1 MDIRAIVLA
10 AGKGTRMNSDTPKCA
25 NYIIDK
31 TMVEYVVDSLLGAKI
46 KDIITVVGYRHEV
59 IEQILGNKT
68 KYALQE
74 EQLGTAHAVL
84 MAESHLKGKLGL
96 TLIAIG
102 DMPFVTKETYA
113 NLIAHHIQ
121 NDADLTVLTTEH
133 PNPSGY
139 GRIIRE
145 NDEVLEIIEDKDC
158 TREQRAI
165 QEINASI
172 YVVDNILLFETL
184 REIKSNN
191 KQKEYYLTDIVKI
204 FREKGLKVLGY
215 QTSDYREISGVN
227 DKIQLMEMENV
238 LRERIIRKHLINGVT
253 IHNPQTVTIGV
264 DVKLQAGC
272 VIMQGSIVTEGSIVE
287 KDAIIGP
294 YSEIK
299 NSQVGQDSVVK
310 FSRIKNSVI
319 KPGIK
324 VGPYVN
330 MCGNKIIPYNNNEE
344 NC

>member
-59 IEQILGNKT
+59 IEQILRNKT

-74 EQLGTAHAVL
+74 EQMGTAHAVM
-84 MAESHLKGKLGL
+84 MAESYLKGKLGL

-145 NDEVLEIIEDKDC
+145 NDEVLEIVEDKDC

-172 YVVDNILLFETL
+172 YAVDNILLFESL
-184 REIKSNN
+184 RDIKSNN

-204 FREKGLKVLGY
+204 FRDNGWVLVLPDAEKPLCNIISESY
-215 QTSDYREISGVN
+215 SDEFAEELTNIYADRVREISRG
-227 DKIQLMEMENV
+227 
-238 LRERIIRKHLINGVT
+238 
-253 IHNPQTVTIGV
+253 
-264 DVKLQAGC
+264 
-272 VIMQGSIVTEGSIVE
+272 
-287 KDAIIGP
+287 
-294 YSEIK
+294 
-299 NSQVGQDSVVK
+299 
-310 FSRIKNSVI
+310 
-319 KPGIK
+319 
-324 VGPYVN
+324 
-330 MCGNKIIPYNNNEE
+330 
-344 NC
+344 